1 MKNLSIKRIS
11 FYGFFVVFVIFV
23 TSGLTMFT
31 LSEKYGKL
39 NKRYQVLENSY
50 RYMFEYKYFTERL
63 LTTYDLVG
71 ETKLWMESKDKF
83 QNVINRLSQEN
94 YKLNEDILNFF
105 NVIKNESNKIFQK
118 LQNPIFQKQNIMEKS
133 ILRRLGEG
141 LNSNEKSDYYLAIV
155 DLKNSI
161 DYLKQ
166 YEEFLLEEIKELSI
180 KNEAVMEKQVLQIKQ
195 IGIITLLFVMG
206 IGGVVIFLI
215 LQQIGK
221 TEKKLIDTKEDLAKT
236 NQALVIQ
243 QNELKSIFDNIPNMI
258 FLKDA
263 KDLRFVKI
271 NNFGE
276 KLLGKSQEELI
287 GKNDYDLF
295 SQEEADFFIN
305 RDKEALKYDRVV
317 NIEEE
322 AITTS
327 AGERILHTRKVSVK
341 DSDGNPLYLLGI
353 SEDITDKKEQEKIIL
368 EQSKNAAMGEMIGNI
383 AHQWRQPL
391 SIISTGATGMIMQK
405 QMDMLSDEQFE
416 NTCNLINDNAQYLSK
431 TIDDFK
437 NFIKNERKFST
448 FNLEEKIDNFLR
460 LVEPSF
466 KRHDIELVL
475 NIDPSLTIDGYP
487 NELIQCFMNIYNNAK
502 DALKESNQEKKYI
515 FMDSYKKDK
524 SIIIKFR
531 DNAGGIPSDVLPR
544 IFEPYFTTKHQAQG
558 TGLGLSMTYNL
569 VTEGMKGKI
578 IADNVNYNYKGEVYN
593 GAEFTIV
600 LPV

>member
-1 MKNLSIKRIS
+1 MKNLSIKQIS
-11 FYGFFVVFVIFV
+11 FYGFFAVFIIFMV
-23 TSGLTMFT
+23 SGLTMFT

-63 LTTYDLVG
+63 LTTYDLVE
-71 ETKLWMESKDKF
+71 ETKLWIESKDKF
-83 QNVINRLSQEN
+83 QSVINRLSQEN
-94 YKLNEDILNFF
+94 YKLSDDIVNFF
-105 NVIKNESNKIFQK
+105 GVIKSESNKILQK
-118 LQNPIFQKQNIMEKS
+118 LQTPIFQKQNVMEKS

-141 LNSNEKSDYYLAIV
+141 LNSNEKSDYYLAIA
-155 DLKNSI
+155 DLKTSI

-180 KNEAVMEKQVLQIKQ
+180 KNEVIMEKQILQIKQ
-195 IGIITLLFVMG
+195 IGIITLLFVTG
-206 IGGVVIFLI
+206 IGGVVIFLV

-221 TEKKLIDTKEDLAKT
+221 TEKKLIDTKEDLAQT
-236 NQALVIQ
+236 NQALIIQ

-263 KDLRFVKI
+263 QELRFVKM
-271 NNFGE
+271 NKFGE
-276 KLLGKSQEELI
+276 KLLGLSQEELI
-287 GKNDYDLF
+287 GKNDYDFF
-295 SQEEADFFIN
+295 SKEEADFFVN
-305 RDKEALKYDRVV
+305 RDKEALKYDKVV
-317 NIEEE
+317 NITEEP
-322 AITTS
+322 ITTS
-327 AGERILHTRKVSVK
+327 GGERILHTRKVSVK

-391 SIISTGATGMIMQK
+391 SIISTGATGMILQK
-405 QMDMLSDEQFE
+405 EMGVLSDEQFE

-448 FNLEEKIDNFLR
+448 FNLKEKIDNFLR

-515 FMDSYKKDK
+515 FMDGYKKDK

-593 GAEFTIV
+593 GAEFTLV